1 MSLKVFQLSN
11 LWFLL
16 QTKQNKSAF
25 FLEFLVTVIE
35 NGALN
40 KSAFGSNKKNFSLK
54 INSS

>member
-16 QTKQNKSAF
+16 QNKQNKSAF
-25 FLEFLVTVIE
+25 FLEFLVTVIKD
-35 NGALN
+35 GALN
-40 KSAFGSNKKNFSLK
+40 KSAFGSNKNNFSLK

>member
-16 QTKQNKSAF
+16 QNKQNKSAF
-25 FLEFLVTVIE
+25 FLEFLVTVIKD
-35 NGALN
+35 GALN
-40 KSAFGSNKKNFSLK
+40 KSVFGSNKKNFSLK

>member
-16 QTKQNKSAF
+16 QNKQNKSAF
-25 FLEFLVTVIE
+25 ILEFLVTVIKD
-35 NGALN
+35 GVLN

>member
-16 QTKQNKSAF
+16 QNKQNKSAF